1 MKQCSQCK
9 SEKESNLFFKS
20 KNTKDG
26 LHSWCK
32 ECCKIGNKKSR
43 EKVNS
48 SLEKR
53 AVVFLINAKNSSIKR
68 KQIFDLVV
76 PDVINMWNNQ
86 NGICAYSGREMTL
99 ESSKLNTIS
108 IERIDSKEGY
118 TKKNTILV
126 CQAIN
131 RMKSDFSFED
141 FFQLCKDVT
150 LFLSDEKLNLDVD
163 PIKI

>member
-1 MKQCSQCK
+1 MKLCFCCK
-9 SEKESNLFFKS
+9 NEKPISLFFKS

-32 ECCKIGNKKSR
+32 DCCKIANQKTR
-43 EKVNS
+43 NKVNS

-53 AVVFLINAKNSSIKR
+53 AVVFLQNARKSSIKR
-68 KQIFDLVV
+68 KQIFDLVTQ
-76 PDVINMWNNQ
+76 DIIAMWDDQ
-86 NGICAYSGREMTL
+86 DGMCVYSGRKMTL
-99 ESSKLNTIS
+99 EPNRLNTIS
-108 IERIDSKEGY
+108 IERIDSNEGY
-118 TKKNTILV
+118 TKGNTILV

-131 RMKSDFSFED
+131 RMKSDFLFED

-150 LFLSDEKLNLDVD
+150 LFLSDEQLNLNVK